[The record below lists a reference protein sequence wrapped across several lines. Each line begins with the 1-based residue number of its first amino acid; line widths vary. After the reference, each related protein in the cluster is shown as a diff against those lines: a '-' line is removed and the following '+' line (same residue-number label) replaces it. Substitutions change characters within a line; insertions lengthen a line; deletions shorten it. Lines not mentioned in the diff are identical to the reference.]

1 MVISLSPDDVVKM
14 LKVLRDMEP
23 SYAKGEIL
31 GSMTV
36 DPPQYLVEAF
46 KTFINTNLNDLKL
59 FRAAYELEVECI
71 KWLSSLMHG
80 DGYGLL
86 TYGGSESNL
95 TALYVLREFTG
106 GDVVLAPK
114 TAHMSI
120 RKSCKVLK
128 MNLVEVGVKD
138 DYIPNIDEL
147 CDLIYRYDGRL
158 TCVVMT
164 AGTTDLG
171 VIEPTDLLVSKC
183 RDVKYAIHVDAAY
196 GGLIAPFTAE
206 LDPSIPIFDFRLSN
220 VYSITVDLHKIIA
233 PVPCSA
239 LLLRNKELEE
249 LITFEAP
256 YMPSG
261 VNRSLLGT
269 RSGGIA
275 AAAWAAIKS
284 LGIEGLKNLALDL
297 VSRAKYLS
305 RSLTDLGIEVLI
317 EPKLPIVTFRV
328 SNKDRVMKQLWDLKM
343 YVYPTS
349 LPNSLRIVVGPHIT
363 YEVIDR
369 FVDVMADLIK
379 K

>member
-1 MVISLSPDDVVKM
+1 MSPDEVI
-14 LKVLRDMEP
+14 KVLMRLRDAEP
-23 SYAKGEIL
+23 SYVKGEVL

-36 DPPQYLVEAF
+36 DPPQYLIEAF
-46 KTFINTNLNDLKL
+46 KIFINTNLNDPKL
-59 FRAAYELEVECI
+59 FRITYELEVECI
-71 KWLSSLMHG
+71 KWLSSLMYG
-80 DGYGLL
+80 RGYGLL

-95 TALYVLREFTG
+95 TALYALREFTG

-114 TAHMSI
+114 SAHISI
-120 RKSCKVLK
+120 KKSCKVLK
-128 MNLVEVGVKD
+128 MSLVEVGIND
-138 DYIPNIDEL
+138 NYIPDIDEL
-147 CDLIYRYDGRL
+147 CDLIRRYEGRL

-171 VIEPTDLLVSKC
+171 IIEPIDLLVSRC

-196 GGLIAPFTAE
+196 GGLIAPFIAE
-206 LDPSIPIFDFRLSN
+206 LDPNIPIFDFRLDN
-220 VYSITVDLHKIIA
+220 VYSITVDFHKIIT
-233 PVPCSA
+233 PIPCSA
-239 LLLRNKELEE
+239 LLLRSKELEE
-249 LITFEAP
+249 LITFKAP

-261 VNRSLLGT
+261 MNRSLLGT

-284 LGIEGLKNLALDL
+284 LRVEGFKQLALDL

-305 RSLTDLGIEVLI
+305 CRLVDLGVEVLI

-328 SNKDRVMKQLWDLKM
+328 NNKDEVMKKLWDLKM

-369 FVDVMADLIK
+369 FVDVLADLMK
-379 K
+379 E

>member
-1 MVISLSPDDVVKM
+1 MSPDEVINALRK
-14 LKVLRDMEP
+14 LRDMEP
-23 SYAKGEIL
+23 SYFKGEVL
-31 GSMTV
+31 GSMTI

-46 KTFINTNLNDLKL
+46 KIFINTNLNDPKL
-59 FRAAYELEVECI
+59 FRITHELEVECI
-71 KWLSSLMHG
+71 KWLSNLMHG

-95 TALYVLREFTG
+95 TALYALREFTG

-114 TAHMSI
+114 SAHISI

-128 MNLVEVGVKD
+128 MSLVEVEINN
-138 DYIPNIDEL
+138 DYIPNIDKL
-147 CDLIYRYDGRL
+147 CDLIHRYEGRL

-171 VIEPTDLLVSKC
+171 IIEPIDILVSKC

-196 GGLIAPFTAE
+196 GGLIAPFIAE
-206 LDPSIPIFDFRLSN
+206 LDPNIPIFDFRLGS
-220 VYSITVDLHKIIA
+220 VYSITVDFHKIIT

-275 AAAWAAIKS
+275 AVAWAAIKS
-284 LGIEGLKNLALDL
+284 LGIDGFKYLALDL
-297 VSRAKYLS
+297 VGRAKYLS
-305 RSLTDLGIEVLI
+305 RRLVNLGVEVLT

-328 SNKDRVMKQLWDLKM
+328 NNKDEVMKQLWDLKM

-369 FVDVMADLIK
+369 FVDVVADIMK